1 MTAIMLSKAI
11 ADYTMTHDLS
21 VDEAAD
27 FGKVQARLI
36 ARSAFETAR
45 VSHAMRYGEYEG
57 HDSASL
63 ARASD

>member
-1 MTAIMLSKAI
+1 MTALMLSKAI

-21 VDEAAD
+21 VDEAID

-36 ARSAFETAR
+36 ARSAFEIDR
-45 VSHAMRYGEYEG
+45 VSPAMRYGEYEG

-63 ARASD
+63 ARAAD